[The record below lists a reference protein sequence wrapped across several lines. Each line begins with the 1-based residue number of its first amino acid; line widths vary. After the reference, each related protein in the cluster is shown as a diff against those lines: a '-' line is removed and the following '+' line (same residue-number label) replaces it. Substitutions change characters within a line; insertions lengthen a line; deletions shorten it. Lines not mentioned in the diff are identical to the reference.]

1 MPNDSLLISVIGA
14 ATCDEKTYA
23 LAERVGRELALRGAT
38 VVCGG
43 LGGVMEAACK
53 GAKSANGQTI
63 GILPGTSRRDANP
76 YVDIPIATGLGEARN
91 VIVVRA
97 GRAAIAIGGEYGTLS
112 EVALALKFG
121 MAVIG
126 LGTWQLA
133 REGKIQT
140 GIVEAGDAREA
151 VTLALGRVVE

>member
-1 MPNDSLLISVIGA
+1 MSRD
-14 ATCDEKTYA
+14 D
-23 LAERVGRELALRGAT
+23 LRI
-38 VVCGG
+38 
-43 LGGVMEAACK
+43 EAACK

-97 GRAAIAIGGEYGTLS
+97 GRAVIAIGGEFGTLS

-121 MAVIG
+121 IAVIG

-140 GIVEAGDAREA
+140 GIAEAGDAREA